1 MATELVLIDGV
12 WVLRTATTTTGNGVN
27 TTSTINEV
35 YDYVAPFPNSSI
47 EILNFIQL
55 SASGSY
61 T

>member
-12 WVLRTATTTTGNGVN
+12 WVLRTATTTTENGVN
-27 TTSTINEV
+27 TTSAINEV
-35 YDYVAPFPNSSI
+35 YDYVAPFPDSSI

>member
-12 WVLRTATTTTGNGVN
+12 WTLRTVVEAVN
-27 TTSTINEV
+27 TGFSVANTIYGN
-35 YDYVAPFPNSSI
+35 YDYVAPTIGSTI
-47 EILNFIQL
+47 EMLNFVQL